1 MIMNTTPRNFFA
13 AALLSGAALLV
24 VPTSARAQAPTPP
37 APPAAKATPPAPAA
51 ARNFSVPAPKVFT
64 LPNGLLVTLVSYG
77 NMPKVDVGLFVAAG
91 NSYEGKNEVW
101 LGDLTAQLMREG
113 TTTKT
118 GPEISKSAARM
129 GGQVDI
135 SVAADTAQVAGSS
148 LSEFAPDLVRL
159 VADLAMNPKLPASEL
174 ERLKADNLRRLSIA
188 KSNPQQMATAK
199 FREVI
204 HGDHPY
210 GRIFPTD
217 EQVKAYTLE
226 QAKAFY
232 AANWTAARA
241 RLYVVGR
248 FDFPAVEAAI
258 RSAFGDWKKGA
269 MAPPPPPRPKSERAV
284 YLVDKPAAVQ
294 TTLIVGLP
302 TIDASNAD
310 AISLAVTNNVL
321 GGYFSSR
328 MTSNLRESKGYTYS
342 PFSAVSN
349 RYRDATWSQNADV
362 TTAVTGASLKEIFLE
377 IDRLQAE
384 VPTEA
389 ELDSAK
395 NYMLGTF
402 VLRNS
407 DRFGIINQLEFI
419 NMHGL
424 PADYLNT
431 YVGKVRAVTPATVQ
445 QMTQKYIDDTKVTI
459 VAVGDKKLIEEQV
472 KPYGPLR

>member
-1 MIMNTTPRNFFA
+1 MNKTPRNVSA
-13 AALLSGAALLV
+13 AALFLSGAALLV
-24 VPTSARAQAPTPP
+24 APASARAQAPTPP

-135 SVAADTAQVAGSS
+135 TVAADTAQVAGSS

-159 VADLAMNPKLPASEL
+159 VADLAMNPKLPASEVD
-174 ERLKADNLRRLSIA
+174 RLKADNLRRLSIA
-188 KSNPQQMATAK
+188 KSSPQQMATAK
-199 FREVI
+199 FREVV

-232 AANWTAARA
+232 EANWAASRA

-248 FDFPAVEAAI
+248 FDSPAVEAAI
-258 RSAFGDWKKGA
+258 RSAFGAWKKGA
-269 MAPPPPPRPKSERAV
+269 MAPPPAPRPKSERAV
-284 YLVDKPAAVQ
+284 HLVDKPAAVQ

-384 VPTEA
+384 APTEA